1 LADLGRE
8 GGQRGQGTKTHT
20 FAGWVPQQSHSG
32 ADCCSP
38 QSVSV
43 PPGKKSLRQTMRFA
57 AHLLLTAVLLSYCVQ
72 GDTIV
77 DFGTQDFMFGIALAP
92 AQSEDQLND
101 SWLAWA
107 NEGQVK
113 AFFNTPHPEDR
124 LWFWS
129 DPQLT
134 LDPIQETSGLQ
145 IIRLGVD
152 WGRLAPKQPS
162 SSQTAIQ
169 DTAALAQ
176 YKTLLQSIKQ
186 KGHKVMLTIFHHSL
200 PTWAINIKGWTNS
213 SLINYF
219 ADFGE
224 SLYDEFSDVVDYWVT
239 LNEPTVFDLL
249 TYCAKMWPPGPPNPS
264 IFTQLNCMLPYVG
277 DFPTSVSNMG
287 KAHNELVSRVRAKTS
302 GASVKFGIA
311 HNVGAHEAA
320 HISDE
325 LAAKLYPNIVDYP
338 LMDAIIDS
346 VDFLG
351 INYYGKEIISGSTV
365 AISPDVE
372 YSESGRAISPLG
384 MVEVLNS
391 FHQRYNVEKTA
402 RKKNPNVPIP
412 FIITENG
419 ISDATDILRS
429 AYLVEHL
436 VALNFARTS
445 LDIPIQGYI
454 WWTMLDN
461 WEWADGYCPKF
472 GFAGVDRNTKEVQIR
487 QSYSLWQ
494 TIVQTGQITQAQ
506 RDAAWNRIQDAINA
520 GETRTFCRAADGKS
534 SLDTPIQRA
543 FSTTDWRFNPAD
555 FSSVAE
561 Q

>member
-1 LADLGRE
+1 MKTVLLLACIGVALADPILDLYA
-8 GGQRGQGTKTHT
+8 QG
-20 FAGWVPQQSHSG
+20 
-32 ADCCSP
+32 
-38 QSVSV
+38 
-43 PPGKKSLRQTMRFA
+43 
-57 AHLLLTAVLLSYCVQ
+57 
-72 GDTIV
+72 
-77 DFGTQDFMFGIALAP
+77 DFMFGIALAP
-92 AQSEDQLND
+92 AQSEDHLND
-101 SWLAWA
+101 SWIAWA
-107 NEGQVK
+107 NQGQVK
-113 AFFNTPHPEDR
+113 AFFNTPNPQDR

-134 LDPIQETSGLQ
+134 LDPIQTVPELQ

-152 WGRLAPKQPS
+152 WGRLTPQQPTS
-162 SSQTAIQ
+162 IADAIQ
-169 DTAALAQ
+169 DKVALAQ

-186 KGHKVMLTIFHHSL
+186 KGQKIMLTIFHHSL
-200 PTWAINIKGWTNS
+200 PIWANNINGWTNS

-224 SLYDEFSDVVDYWVT
+224 VLFDEFSDVVDYWVT

-249 TYCAKMWPPGPPNPS
+249 VYCAKMWPPGPPNPS
-264 IFTQLNCMLPYVG
+264 TLSQLNCLMPLIG
-277 DFPTSVSNMG
+277 DFSKSVSNMG
-287 KAHNELVSRVRAKTS
+287 KAHNQLVSRVRAKPN

-320 HISDE
+320 SIADE
-325 LAAKLYPNIVDYP
+325 LAVYMYPNMVDYP

-365 AISPDVE
+365 EISPYEE
-372 YSESGRAISPLG
+372 YSESGRGVSPLG
-384 MVEVLNS
+384 MVEVLNT
-391 FHQRYNVEKTA
+391 FHQRYNVLKTA
-402 RKKNPNVPIP
+402 RKVNPNVPLP

-436 VALNFARTS
+436 VALNYAKTS
-445 LDIPIQGYI
+445 LNIPIQGYI

-472 GFAGVDRNTKEVQIR
+472 GFAGVDRTTKQVQIR
-487 QSYSLWQ
+487 GSYSLWQ
-494 TIVQTGQITQAQ
+494 EIVRTGQVTQAQ
-506 RDAAWNRIQDAINA
+506 RDNAWNQIQDAIKANQ
-520 GETRTFCRAADGKS
+520 TRTFCRATDGKS
-534 SLDTPIQRA
+534 SLDSPVQRA
-543 FSTTDWRFNPAD
+543 FSTKDWRFNPAD
-555 FSSVAE
+555 FQISV